1 VLVQDVKQLEQTYY
15 DSVHVISHSEKTVAT
30 YRSSINHLR
39 TFLSETFDIDELELK
54 SKIDSNEL
62 DVYKVI
68 NQFII
73 YLDKRGLKAK
83 GIRSYLS
90 GVKGYLRFTGIKISS
105 DDFRLLVKIP
115 KVIKTQ
121 EVPITKKHILQIL
134 RNANPKL
141 QTAVLVASASG
152 LRLGE
157 LVQLRLSDIDF
168 TVTPATILVR
178 ANTSKSKM
186 ARQTFLTEEATKS
199 LQDYLKKNFGWHE
212 NSLNLDISSVYI
224 FGRTS
229 VAKSGEIPRF
239 SLNSAKQSLHVS
251 LKNHCEKIPE
261 LSVKNENGRKAIHF
275 HAFRKYFRTTVGNVC
290 GRDYAEALMGH
301 GFYMDTYY
309 QLSSEDKHQ
318 KYLSA
323 EPYLTISDF
332 EKVEQ
337 QYTDL
342 SEKYEEMEKTMDE
355 LKRYLSSNSISVP
368 ESLK

>member
-1 VLVQDVKQLEQTYY
+1 MLVQTVKQLEQTYY
-15 DSVHVISHSEKTVAT
+15 DSVHVISHSDKTVQT

-39 TFLSETFDIDELELK
+39 NFLKETFDIDELELK
-54 SKIDSNEL
+54 SKIDNEEL
-62 DVYKVI
+62 DVYKI
-68 NQFII
+68 ISQFII

-90 GVKGYLRFTGIKISS
+90 GVKGYLRFLRIKINS
-105 DDFRLLVKIP
+105 DDFRMLVKIP
-115 KVIKTQ
+115 KVIKTH
-121 EVPITKKHILQIL
+121 ELPTTKKIIHQIL

-157 LVQLRLSDIDF
+157 LVQLRLADVDF
-168 TVTPATILVR
+168 TSTPTKILVR
-178 ANTSKSKM
+178 ASTSKSKM

-212 NSLNLDISSVYI
+212 NSLNLDLSGIYI

-229 VAKSGEIPRF
+229 VVKTGEIPRF
-239 SLNSAKQSLHVS
+239 NLASAKQSLQVS
-251 LKNHCEKIPE
+251 LVNDIKNIPE
-261 LSVKNENGRKAIHF
+261 LILKNENGRNAVHF

-309 QLSSEDKHQ
+309 QLSEYDKHQ

-342 SEKYEEMEKTMDE
+342 SQKYGEMEKTMDE